1 MVGSGS
7 GSGSLGVGATAL
19 PPDEPPE
26 DEPPPEEFPEE
37 APPPPFAEPEPVA
50 FEPEVF
56 GLPRTPAPR
65 RVPSSRIRAQRP
77 RPVLVGA
84 AKPEPP
90 SSDALRPPSS
100 RRSAGSDSA
109 PASVVEAVSSD
120 VALVAPGPFA
130 SPAPEG
136 PPPGAGKAMHA
147 HKRRIRTE
155 RSCAIGAR
163 PLSHKRALFRQ
174 RRDGTGVHD
183 NAHCHKRE
191 RKREKPAQQRG
202 YGRAPKGTPRIG
214 PAMKGQFHRS
224 RSFSHKD
231 LVLCTSSR

>member
-1 MVGSGS
+1 
-7 GSGSLGVGATAL
+7 
-19 PPDEPPE
+19 
-26 DEPPPEEFPEE
+26 
-37 APPPPFAEPEPVA
+37 
-50 FEPEVF
+50 
-56 GLPRTPAPR
+56 
-65 RVPSSRIRAQRP
+65 
-77 RPVLVGA
+77 
-84 AKPEPP
+84 
-90 SSDALRPPSS
+90 
-100 RRSAGSDSA
+100 
-109 PASVVEAVSSD
+109 
-120 VALVAPGPFA
+120 
-130 SPAPEG
+130 
-136 PPPGAGKAMHA
+136 MHA

-224 RSFSHKD
+224 RSFSHKTWSYVRRQD
-231 LVLCTSSR
+231 NGTVWCCQYSTRRGSELQRGLCSALQQIHGIDVDGGVDGGGYLARAEQAHQRRRDIVAQGRLHHDVVAVGVAQLRQHAGHCR